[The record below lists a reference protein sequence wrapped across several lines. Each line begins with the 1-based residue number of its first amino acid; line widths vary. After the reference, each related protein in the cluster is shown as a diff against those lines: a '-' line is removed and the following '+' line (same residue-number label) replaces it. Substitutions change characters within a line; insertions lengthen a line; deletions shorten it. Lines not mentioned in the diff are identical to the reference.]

1 MGVAVMGQLDLFET
15 TAPTPYDHNPLPPQP
30 LPEEGEARKRAG
42 MSRAAASKES
52 QLGYA
57 RELAMDL
64 ARANDGICD
73 ADMVAE
79 ALEREGRPGL
89 GNAAGSLFLTHVW
102 EFTGLRVKSKRAH
115 AHANELKV
123 WRLIHG

>member
-1 MGVAVMGQLDLFET
+1 MT
-15 TAPTPYDHNPLPPQP
+15 TQRTMFDVDAPPQYDHMPLAPAPDRKA
-30 LPEEGEARKRAG
+30 EGERRKREG
-42 MSRAAASKES
+42 MAAAAQSKDS

-79 ALEREGRPGL
+79 ALEREGRTGL

-123 WRLIHG
+123 WRLKHG